1 MGLDLGCARGAQ
13 ACIARILRPNS
24 QYPTGSRGNPGRRTG
39 SEAGAP
45 VWQLD
50 AVILVPPSCST
61 RRSGTT
67 RQSCP
72 RARGFRVE
80 LESPRTKR
88 AIPTCRVMSECV
100 IPTCCRVATRD
111 PTGGK
116 QGMWT
121 SERTHRARARASL
134 ALLRV
139 LDSSTGTAL
148 PRSGC

>member
-1 MGLDLGCARGAQ
+1 VRAWSPGLH
-13 ACIARILRPNS
+13 RPNS
-24 QYPTGSRGNPGRRTG
+24 ETELTVPDRKSRQSGSSHWLRGRGTGLATRRSNSR
-39 SEAGAP
+39 A
-45 VWQLD
+45 
-50 AVILVPPSCST
+50 PSCST